1 MTEKAGKKLT
11 HPNHIATIGI
21 VNIAKEVA
29 EMIRSGLILMIRREA
44 LSGQTAYAIGKKFG
58 ISKNTAKKY
67 IKDIPKEHG
76 LKGKKRPSK
85 LDPYKQQIDMMIS
98 RGIFNCAVI
107 MERIQEAGYDGG
119 ITIIKDYVQDK
130 RPPRNIPAVRRYET
144 LPGKQAQMD
153 WGIVHYIDERGKVH
167 KAPAFMMVLG
177 NSRTRYLEF
186 TKRCDFY
193 SLLRCIVNAFEYFGG
208 VPEVVLTDRMKT
220 VIDGR
225 EAGIPLWNKRFEDF
239 ACEMGFIPKV
249 CRPKRPQTKGKV
261 ERLVDY
267 VKSNFLPGRTFTNAE
282 DLNRQAMEWC
292 QKVNSKRHGTTGE
305 IPLEILRKE
314 PLLGLPSKEIRDK
327 YRWET
332 RKVTRDG
339 FISFDGARYG
349 VPWCYSGRELR
360 VRICGEYFEAY
371 EGNVRIVQHKV
382 EYTSGR
388 IVWLKGQYEG
398 LAERNGIA
406 APLSYAHKI
415 QDISV
420 ETRPLAIY
428 DQVAGVI

>member
-1 MTEKAGKKLT
+1 
-11 HPNHIATIGI
+11 
-21 VNIAKEVA
+21 
-29 EMIRSGLILMIRREA
+29 MIRSGLILMIRQEA
-44 LSGQTAYAIGKKFG
+44 LSGQTAYAIGKKLG

-76 LKGKKRPSK
+76 LKNKKRPSK
-85 LDPYKQQIDMMIS
+85 LDPYKQQINMMIS

-130 RPPRNIPAVRRYET
+130 RPPRNTPAVRRYET

-153 WGIVHYIDERGKVH
+153 WGIVHYIDERDIVH

-220 VIDGR
+220 VIDGS
-225 EAGIPLWNKRFEDF
+225 EAGKPLWNKRFEDF
-239 ACEMGFIPKV
+239 ASEMGFMPKV

-267 VKSNFLPGRTFTNAE
+267 VKDNFLPGRTFTNAE

-305 IPLEILRKE
+305 IPLESLMKE

-398 LAERNGIA
+398 LAERNGIT
-406 APLSYAHKI
+406 APLSYAYKI